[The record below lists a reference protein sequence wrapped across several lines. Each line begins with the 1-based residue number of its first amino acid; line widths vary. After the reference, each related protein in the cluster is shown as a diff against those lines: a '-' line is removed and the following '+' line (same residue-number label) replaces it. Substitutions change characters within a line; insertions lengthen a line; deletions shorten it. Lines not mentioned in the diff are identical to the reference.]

1 MKNTTKRKTLILMSI
16 GMLVISTSQIFS
28 QFMELT
34 DLMKGSFMGLGIGL
48 LLTSMVFGNFKKI

>member
-1 MKNTTKRKTLILMSI
+1 MKNTTKRKTLTLMSI

>member
-34 DLMKGSFMGLGIGL
+34 DLMKGSSMGLGIGL

>member
-1 MKNTTKRKTLILMSI
+1 MKNTTKRKTLTLMSI

-34 DLMKGSFMGLGIGL
+34 DLMKGSSMGLGIGL

>member
-1 MKNTTKRKTLILMSI
+1 MKNTTKRKTLTLMPI

-34 DLMKGSFMGLGIGL
+34 DLMKGSLMGLGIGL

>member
-48 LLTSMVFGNFKKI
+48 LLTSMVFGIFKKI

>member
-1 MKNTTKRKTLILMSI
+1 MKNTTKRKTLTLMSI

-34 DLMKGSFMGLGIGL
+34 DLMKGSLMGLGIGL